1 MHFASTSEGRSHQ
14 VFLLES
20 WDKHRWNVMME
31 QYYYARVEPYDMSI
45 RVFFFFSHMYIRLNV
60 YHITPLHNHHCLSRS
75 LEFTLISFRYILSIF
90 IDLTPKLYGVCSNFF
105 VILNDFMV
113 LKYKTQVTYGHRWS
127 LCNEQGKQEITE
139 QSNSEIW
146 TK

>member
-1 MHFASTSEGRSHQ
+1 
-14 VFLLES
+14 
-20 WDKHRWNVMME
+20 MME

-113 LKYKTQVTYGHRWS
+113 LKYKTQVTYGHR
-127 LCNEQGKQEITE
+127 
-139 QSNSEIW
+139 
-146 TK
+146 